1 MNYNATNFGFFYF
14 SVLKK
19 TEKHKWKM
27 VKMKISEIFISTI
40 FGAFK
45 TSKVFDFQNAILGG
59 GLGGASS

>member
-1 MNYNATNFGFFYF
+1 
-14 SVLKK
+14 
-19 TEKHKWKM
+19 M